1 MMRNRIALITAG
13 TVLAAGAFFG
23 GVAASAGPTT
33 NAKER
38 VVISVIVVGASATGL
53 VKGATH
59 SLAWIDGYANGK
71 WWLANQDA
79 APPNQPQF
87 QVMCGAVNV
96 RQSGYMP
103 LYDGA
108 GQWVKGCAAAVKVAG
123 IVG

>member
-1 MMRNRIALITAG
+1 MKNRIAIITAG
-13 TVLAAGAFFG
+13 AALTAGTFFG
-23 GVAASAGPTT
+23 GVAASAGTTT
-33 NAKER
+33 NKAER
-38 VVISVIVVGASATGL
+38 VVIPVVVVGASATGL
-53 VKGATH
+53 VKGVSH
-59 SLAWIDGYANGK
+59 SLAWLDGYANGK
-71 WWLANQDA
+71 WWITHQSF